1 MFYNGPI
8 RFQKELMMKPSCI
21 VTALFSSSERFDGY
35 PPKNTFNGK
44 TAKLNMKDHYPT
56 TFRTLLSEV
65 RGGDKP

>member
-1 MFYNGPI
+1 
-8 RFQKELMMKPSCI
+8 MKPSCI
-21 VTALFSSSERFDGY
+21 LTGLFSSSACFDGY

>member
-1 MFYNGPI
+1 
-8 RFQKELMMKPSCI
+8 MKPSCI

-56 TFRTLLSEV
+56 TFRTRVRLGGEISYEV
-65 RGGDKP
+65 YPSRK